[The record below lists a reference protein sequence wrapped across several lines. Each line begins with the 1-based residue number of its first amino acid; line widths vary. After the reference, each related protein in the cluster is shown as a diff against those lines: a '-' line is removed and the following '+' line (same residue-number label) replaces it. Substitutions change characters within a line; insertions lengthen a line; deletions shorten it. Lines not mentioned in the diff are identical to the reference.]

1 MIKIRET
8 LGRGIALA
16 IPLAIVLYV
25 LYKFMKIFEASIA
38 PLVKKFGVETVFGEL
53 TITFF
58 AVLLMLAFVFILG
71 LLMNISLIAN
81 MRRVVESW
89 ILKFIP
95 SLNHL
100 KLMAADKLD
109 LENAVTNWKPVLL
122 EKGSECMPAYIIEE
136 DADWITLAIAKGSTT
151 EPKDMLIIKKS
162 SVSYREISMK
172 QMHDFNKQ
180 YGKGYISLVSKGVGQ

>member
-1 MIKIRET
+1 MIKIGKV

-16 IPLAIVLYV
+16 LPLAIVLYV
-25 LYKFMKIFEASIA
+25 LYRFMKIFETALA

-58 AVLLMLAFVFILG
+58 AVLLMLAIVFILG

-109 LENAVTNWKPVLL
+109 MENAVTNWKPVLL
-122 EKGSECMPAYIIEE
+122 EKGSECLPAYIIEE
-136 DADWITLAIAKGSTT
+136 DAEWITLAIAKGTTT

-162 SVSYREISMK
+162 AVSYREISIK

-180 YGKGYISLVSKGVGQ
+180 YGKGYISLISKSVGQ